1 MHNVPGY
8 LYYKGIISVV
18 EASIMLSKPWHSRT
32 DILQMIQHFWTD
44 PFLADFD
51 VFQKKHVKQKID
63 FYILK

>member
-1 MHNVPGY
+1 
-8 LYYKGIISVV
+8 
-18 EASIMLSKPWHSRT
+18 MLTKPWHSRN

-63 FYILK
+63 FYILKYLL